1 MVVRQI
7 LDLNVE
13 VRALVRQQVTRNKV
27 VGFVFPGATRL
38 ARRRGREGKT
48 ARCNRA
54 GSLGLSK
61 EGWIGPRTRRVAG

>member
-1 MVVRQI
+1 
-7 LDLNVE
+7 
-13 VRALVRQQVTRNKV
+13 VTRNKV